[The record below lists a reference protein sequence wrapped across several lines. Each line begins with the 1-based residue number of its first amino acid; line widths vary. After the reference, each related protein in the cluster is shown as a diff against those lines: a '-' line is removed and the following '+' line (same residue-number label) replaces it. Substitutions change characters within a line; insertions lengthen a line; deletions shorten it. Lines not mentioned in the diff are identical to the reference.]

1 MKNSGHRLGTSGTSM
16 ENTIE
21 GLQCSLENPSRRDF
35 RYWEFDIRE
44 SSDGTIFVFHDD
56 SIIVDGASSETSEM
70 TYSEIRDAGLQQGIS
85 IPLFSEV
92 SEHLRVREEPVM
104 VEIKHLMTDQARS
117 EVLETISKMN
127 EWKAMATPIRFSI
140 SFPEEIREEW
150 SSQFESEGVE
160 LVRVGRHRLNLF
172 RACKT
177 RMGWVF
183 AQPRWLFGL

>member
-1 MKNSGHRLGTSGTSM
+1 MKNSGHRLGTSGTPT

-21 GLQCSLENPSRRDF
+21 GLNSSLGNSSRGDF

-44 SSDGTIFVFHDD
+44 SSDGKVFVFHDD
-56 SIIVDGASSETSEM
+56 EITVDGSSLGTSEM
-70 TYSEIRDAGLQQGIS
+70 TFPQIRDAGLQQGIS

-92 SEHLRVREEPVM
+92 CEHLRDREEPVM
-104 VEIKHLMTDQARS
+104 VEIKHLGTDQARS

-127 EWKAMATPIRFSI
+127 KWKAMATPIRFSR
-140 SFPEEIREEW
+140 SFPEEVRDEW
-150 SSQFESEGVE
+150 RSRFESEGVE

-172 RACKT
+172 RSCRT
-177 RMGWVF
+177 RMGWLF

>member
-1 MKNSGHRLGTSGTSM
+1 MKNSGHRLGTSGTPT

-21 GLQCSLENPSRRDF
+21 GLNSSLGNSSRGDF

-44 SSDGTIFVFHDD
+44 SSDGKVFVFHDD
-56 SIIVDGASSETSEM
+56 EITVDGSSLGTSEM
-70 TYSEIRDAGLQQGIS
+70 TFPQIRDAGLQQGIS

-92 SEHLRVREEPVM
+92 CEHLRDREEPVM
-104 VEIKHLMTDQARS
+104 VEIKHLGTDQARS

-127 EWKAMATPIRFSI
+127 KWKAMATPIRFSR
-140 SFPEEIREEW
+140 SFPEEVRDEW
-150 SSQFESEGVE
+150 RSRFESEGVE

-172 RACKT
+172 RSCKT
-177 RMGWVF
+177 KMGWLF

>member
-1 MKNSGHRLGTSGTSM
+1 MKNSGHRLGTSGTPT

-21 GLQCSLENPSRRDF
+21 GLNSSLGNSSRGDF

-44 SSDGTIFVFHDD
+44 SSDGKVFVFHDD
-56 SIIVDGASSETSEM
+56 EITVDGSSLGTSEM
-70 TYSEIRDAGLQQGIS
+70 TFPQIRDAGLQQGIS

-92 SEHLRVREEPVM
+92 CEHLRDREEPVM
-104 VEIKHLMTDQARS
+104 VEIKHLGTDQARS

-127 EWKAMATPIRFSI
+127 KWKAMATPIRFSR
-140 SFPEEIREEW
+140 SFPEEVRDEW
-150 SSQFESEGVE
+150 RSRFESEGVE

-172 RACKT
+172 RSCKT
-177 RMGWVF
+177 RMGWFF